1 MGLEGLGD
9 CADCARERLHNGNDV
24 IVRLRGFRLC
34 DEGFKLTCQL
44 LHGLAVQDGPRSSLG
59 EHYDLSHVVD
69 DLGAVVLDTVEV
81 VLQAFEALLDIE
93 RGSHRMMMCHG
104 NVG

>member
-1 MGLEGLGD
+1 MHG
-9 CADCARERLHNGNDV
+9 GNDV
-24 IVRLRGFRLC
+24 CVCLRGFRLG
-34 DEGFKLTCQL
+34 DEALQLTCEL
-44 LHGLAVQDGPRSSLG
+44 LHGLTVQDGPGSSLC

-69 DLGAVVLDTVEV
+69 DLGAVVRDTVEA

-93 RGSHRMMMCHG
+93 RGSNRMMMCHG